1 MIFVHLKSEK
11 KNMLISTSCLCC
23 TKQCYVADCGK
34 ERHFSIFVR
43 MKVGCMLYQ
52 IFRIQA
58 AVLFKCSAFRQNLH
72 TTRREKIERDYRE
85 RGRRRREREE
95 RMSVKCISGEKG
107 ESNISNK
114 WRAQKRGSMQGLA

>member
-1 MIFVHLKSEK
+1 
-11 KNMLISTSCLCC
+11 MLISTSCLFY
-23 TKQCYVADCGK
+23 TKQCHDADCGK
-34 ERHFSIFVR
+34 EGHFSFIVR

-52 IFRIQA
+52 IFRTQA

-72 TTRREKIERDYRE
+72 TTRREKIERDYSE
-85 RGRRRREREE
+85 RGRRRRREREREE

-114 WRAQKRGSMQGLA
+114 WRAQKRGSMQELA